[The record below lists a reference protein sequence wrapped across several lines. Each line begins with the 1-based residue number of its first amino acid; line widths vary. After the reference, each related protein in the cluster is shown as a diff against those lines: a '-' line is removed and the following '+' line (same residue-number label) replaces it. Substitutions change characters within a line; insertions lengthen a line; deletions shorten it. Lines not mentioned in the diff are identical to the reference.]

1 MRSRAVIAGAVFGAA
16 LFSGGWLIQRGLN
29 GGGTVQRHAR
39 LFEQVM
45 DHVEV
50 YFVDT
55 LTVSELYGRAAVGL
69 IAELEDP
76 NSAFLTPDRLAALS
90 AQTRGSY
97 GGVGMSVDM
106 RGGRL
111 LVIAPRNGGPSD
123 RAGVQPGD
131 AITSID
137 GESVV
142 GLSTDD
148 AARRLRGEPG
158 TTVDIVVERPGSAGQ
173 LSLTLVR
180 DDIHVPAIGRAVVF
194 DGGVGYA
201 DFNVFSDSAVDEL
214 RTAVDS
220 LREAGARSLVIDL
233 RNNPGGILAQGVA
246 VADLFLA
253 DGETIVETRGKLP
266 VDTRQFTAQGTPLWS
281 DLPLIVLVNSGSA
294 SASEILAGALQDHDR
309 AVVVGS
315 PSFGKGSA
323 QTVLPLADGAALRL
337 TTSRWFTP
345 LGRSIARTRL
355 AEDADDPESA
365 ETARPA
371 RERFVTPSG
380 RVVYG
385 GGGIM
390 PDVAIEDSGP
400 TVALL
405 ALRRAV
411 DGRMQEL
418 RTIVTDIGIAQRGR
432 SEYSSS
438 RFQVAP
444 ELHEQVLQRLQAAS
458 VQVDST
464 AWSEAGAALDR
475 MLAIEIARYAFG
487 RDAAFMRAA
496 ADDVVLQRALQ
507 LARDAGD
514 QKDMFR
520 RAAASDTASQRTASL
535 E

>member
-1 MRSRAVIAGAVFGAA
+1 
-16 LFSGGWLIQRGLN
+16 
-29 GGGTVQRHAR
+29 
-39 LFEQVM
+39 
-45 DHVEV
+45 HVEV

-220 LREAGARSLVIDL
+220 LREAGARSLVI
-233 RNNPGGILAQGVA
+233 
-246 VADLFLA
+246 
-253 DGETIVETRGKLP
+253 
-266 VDTRQFTAQGTPLWS
+266 
-281 DLPLIVLVNSGSA
+281 
-294 SASEILAGALQDHDR
+294 
-309 AVVVGS
+309 
-315 PSFGKGSA
+315 
-323 QTVLPLADGAALRL
+323 
-337 TTSRWFTP
+337 
-345 LGRSIARTRL
+345 
-355 AEDADDPESA
+355 
-365 ETARPA
+365 
-371 RERFVTPSG
+371 
-380 RVVYG
+380 
-385 GGGIM
+385 
-390 PDVAIEDSGP
+390 
-400 TVALL
+400 
-405 ALRRAV
+405 
-411 DGRMQEL
+411 
-418 RTIVTDIGIAQRGR
+418 
-432 SEYSSS
+432 
-438 RFQVAP
+438 
-444 ELHEQVLQRLQAAS
+444 
-458 VQVDST
+458 
-464 AWSEAGAALDR
+464 
-475 MLAIEIARYAFG
+475 
-487 RDAAFMRAA
+487 
-496 ADDVVLQRALQ
+496 
-507 LARDAGD
+507 
-514 QKDMFR
+514 
-520 RAAASDTASQRTASL
+520 
-535 E
+535 